1 MSRFL
6 ARLRAA
12 RKAGAMPRTVPVAEA
27 KAEAVF
33 VLPPPRVVPERIFA
47 PPSACATCGE
57 PSAMFLRDHPV
68 TTKDHATGEIRRRL
82 GDFCSRE
89 CVTIATHHPQEP
101 T

>member
-1 MSRFL
+1 MSKFL

-27 KAEAVF
+27 KAVPPEPVL
-33 VLPPPRVVPERIFA
+33 VLPPPRVVPERVFA
-47 PPSACATCGE
+47 PPSPCAACGE

-68 TTKDHATGEIRRRL
+68 TTKDPATGEIRRRL

-89 CVTIATHHPQEP
+89 CVGVEEGR
-101 T
+101 